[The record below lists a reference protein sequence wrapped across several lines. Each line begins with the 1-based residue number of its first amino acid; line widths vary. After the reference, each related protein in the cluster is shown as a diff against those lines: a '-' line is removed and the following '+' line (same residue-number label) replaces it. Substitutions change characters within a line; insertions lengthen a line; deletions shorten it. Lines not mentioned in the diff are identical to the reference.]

1 MATWN
6 DLPMELRL
14 MIFKVKRQ
22 LHFIE
27 RKDKL
32 IELLKGRTVKI
43 VETLNDTELY
53 IYVQN
58 EQCSSRILRP
68 FFTKVIYC
76 EYRWDASFEMAV
88 LLMCHTS
95 RLAIDVY
102 NYECNQ
108 EITSETRVAEW
119 KAVLADKK
127 EFV

>member
-1 MATWN
+1 
-6 DLPMELRL
+6 MELRL
-14 MIFKVKRQ
+14 MIFKLKRQ

-32 IELLKGRTVKI
+32 IELLKGRTVKF
-43 VETLNDTELY
+43 VETPNDTELY

-58 EQCSSRILRP
+58 ERCSSRQLRT

-76 EYRWDASFEMAV
+76 EYRWDASVEMTV

-102 NYECNQ
+102 NYEWNQ
-108 EITSETRVAEW
+108 EITSETIVDEW
-119 KAVLADKK
+119 KAVLAQTRKS
-127 EFV
+127 

>member
-32 IELLKGRTVKI
+32 IELLNGRTVKI

-58 EQCSSRILRP
+58 ERC
-68 FFTKVIYC
+68 
-76 EYRWDASFEMAV
+76 
-88 LLMCHTS
+88 
-95 RLAIDVY
+95 
-102 NYECNQ
+102 
-108 EITSETRVAEW
+108 
-119 KAVLADKK
+119 
-127 EFV
+127 

>member
-1 MATWN
+1 
-6 DLPMELRL
+6 MELRL
-14 MIFKVKRQ
+14 IIFKVKRQ

-32 IELLKGRTVKI
+32 TELLKGRPVKI

-53 IYVQN
+53 IYVKS
-58 EQCSSRILRP
+58 ERCSSRQLRT

-76 EYRWDASFEMAV
+76 DYRWDASVEMAV

-108 EITSETRVAEW
+108 GVTP
-119 KAVLADKK
+119 
-127 EFV
+127 